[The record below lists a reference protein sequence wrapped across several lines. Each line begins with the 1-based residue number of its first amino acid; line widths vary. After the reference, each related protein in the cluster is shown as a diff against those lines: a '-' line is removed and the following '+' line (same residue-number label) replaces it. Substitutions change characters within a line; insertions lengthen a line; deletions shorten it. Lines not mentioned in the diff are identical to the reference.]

1 MRQPLWIVNSSLFLL
16 FVIALGLSFLLQQK
30 PLRWSSI
37 EPTLYAKITKK
48 AVSPTE
54 IAKIYE
60 NDLFDTYKE
69 KEKVIEKPLED
80 LMPAPPTPQR
90 AVMPKPQVPSFLA
103 PMQATLRGIIM
114 TGDDKKNRVIIQ
126 NDRTKQESNLRV
138 GGKMEDAQL
147 IRIFNNRAIFIRSN
161 GQEEVL
167 YLSEKEAKLAQ
178 ERPDQEGWDAIIK
191 KVDAKNFIVDPQG
204 FKEYVPSL
212 GQFIEELDLITV
224 YRQGKSVGTRIG
236 LVGDDSFGK
245 EFGLEVG
252 DIITQVSGIPATD
265 ATKRM
270 EIYKAITSSAKDK
283 PIVIDLLRNNAEKI
297 KLSIRLQDLQ
307 HTPVISLDGTP
318 QQAAPPTK
326 TLEDVEHEKSEIMQ
340 KKYRFAPTLG
350 VIKKRD
356 KQVILKKIK
365 KQELKEKQEKAS
377 RFEL

>member
-1 MRQPLWIVNSSLFLL
+1 
-16 FVIALGLSFLLQQK
+16 
-30 PLRWSSI
+30 
-37 EPTLYAKITKK
+37 
-48 AVSPTE
+48 
-54 IAKIYE
+54 
-60 NDLFDTYKE
+60 
-69 KEKVIEKPLED
+69 
-80 LMPAPPTPQR
+80 
-90 AVMPKPQVPSFLA
+90 
-103 PMQATLRGIIM
+103 
-114 TGDDKKNRVIIQ
+114 
-126 NDRTKQESNLRV
+126 
-138 GGKMEDAQL
+138 
-147 IRIFNNRAIFIRSN
+147 
-161 GQEEVL
+161 
-167 YLSEKEAKLAQ
+167 
-178 ERPDQEGWDAIIK
+178 
-191 KVDAKNFIVDPQG
+191 
-204 FKEYVPSL
+204 
-212 GQFIEELDLITV
+212 
-224 YRQGKSVGTRIG
+224 